1 VGKSEAATTS
11 RPVAARPAD
20 ADVIRFRLLGPVT
33 VSRGGVPVPL
43 RAPMPRNLLAAL
55 LLSANRAVSTRRLI
69 DTLWGDDPP
78 VTAAASLHNHVRRLR
93 ASLAAG
99 QADADPGGAANTGAD
114 GGSGRIW
121 TVAPGYLIE
130 VAEGELDLAVFSE
143 LLLRGRNAAATGEWD
158 TAARELTAALAL
170 WRGDPLADVTSL
182 VLRESEAP
190 RLLQLRLDAFEGR
203 IDADL
208 QLGRIQE
215 AIQELGELTAAYPL
229 RERFHAQLMLA
240 CYRSGRQ
247 ADALAAYRR
256 ARNALAGQ
264 LGIEPGTELRQL
276 HERILAADPELGAA
290 SRMSAMTRPAQLP
303 ADVADFTGRDV
314 QVKQLSDLL
323 AGGTASRQPGAV
335 VVAALSGAPG
345 TGKTALAIHVA
356 HLLAAV
362 FPDGLLHASL
372 DGATSPVEPGK
383 VLASFLRDLGV
394 PDSAIPA
401 DEAERA
407 GRYRTLLSG
416 RRMLVVLDD
425 ARDAGQVRP
434 LLPGSATCAVII
446 TSRRA
451 LTDLAGASPLSV
463 SVLGE
468 DEASAL
474 FTAIVGRER
483 VSGEPEAAASVL
495 AYCGG
500 LPLAIRIAAARLA
513 SRPSW
518 SIASFAGLLSD
529 ERRRLSELASGDVA
543 VRASFAVSY
552 RALPAGDMGAA
563 GIFRM
568 LGLANATSISL
579 PAVTAL
585 ADGPQSQVGQAL
597 EMLIDAHLVETAGP
611 GRYRLHDLL
620 RIYAAELADKDGT
633 PQQRRAAIRR
643 MLDWYRQRAIAAI
656 RGQMHSSTA
665 YSPPGAD
672 PAFAFRSPQEALDWC
687 EVERANLV
695 AAVRRAAEL
704 GMPDIAAQ
712 IPAALW
718 LFFQRRPYQ
727 DDWRTTHEI
736 GLACARETGDAYT
749 EGWLLN
755 SLGKLH
761 ARAAR
766 FDDAHH
772 CLAEALAIRRR
783 LADAVGECRVLNTI
797 GVTYLA
803 QDRPEPAL
811 SQLRQALAIGSAL
824 HSDIDIAIVNT
835 NLGDVS
841 RRMRHFDEALASL
854 ERALA
859 LFRQIGDRYGEGI
872 TETSIG
878 ETLEAMDRPDEA
890 ITHYESALAAHDEAG
905 PDDVERTDA
914 LRNLARAY
922 GSLGQSAEAR
932 AAWRAA
938 LPILDRLGDP
948 AASEIRALLAKPA
961 GLPGHGGSHHA
972 VAVRRWHCDSTRSG

>member
-1 VGKSEAATTS
+1 MSYGSREVRPDAAG
-11 RPVAARPAD
+11 PAD
-20 ADVIRFRLLGPVT
+20 AGVIRFGLLGPVT
-33 VSRGGVPVPL
+33 ASDSGVLVPL
-43 RAPMPRNLLAAL
+43 RAAMRRNLLATL
-55 LLSANRAVSTRRLI
+55 LLSANRVVPAGRLV
-69 DTLWGDDPP
+69 DVLWGDDPP
-78 VTAAASLHNHVRRLR
+78 VTAAASLHNHVMRLR

-99 QADADPGGAANTGAD
+99 QVDADPGGAANARAGA
-114 GGSGRIW
+114 GWGRIRA
-121 TVAPGYLIE
+121 VAPGYLIE
-130 VAEGELDLAVFSE
+130 VAEGELDLAVFTE
-143 LLLRGRNAAATGEWD
+143 LLLRGRNARAGGEWD
-158 TAARELTAALAL
+158 TAARDLTAALGL
-170 WRGDPLADVTSL
+170 WRGDPLADVTSP
-182 VLRESEAP
+182 VLLETEVP

-203 IDADL
+203 VDADL

-215 AIQELGELTAAYPL
+215 AIDELGGLTAAHPL

-240 CYRSGRQ
+240 YCRSGRQ

-256 ARNALAGQ
+256 ARNALADQ

-276 HERILAADPELGAA
+276 HERILAADPELAVT
-290 SRMSAMTRPAQLP
+290 SRAPARARPAQLP
-303 ADVADFTGRDV
+303 AGVADFTGRDV

-323 AGGTASRQPGAV
+323 TGRASSGHPGAV
-335 VVAALSGAPG
+335 LIAAVAGAPG

-356 HLLAAV
+356 HLLGGI
-362 FPDGLLHASL
+362 FPDGQLHASL
-372 DGATSPVEPGK
+372 DGAASPVEPSE
-383 VLASFLRDLGV
+383 VLARFLSGLGV

-401 DEAERA
+401 GEAERA
-407 GRYRTLLSG
+407 GRYRTLLTD

-425 ARDAGQVRP
+425 ARDAAQVRP

-451 LTDLAGASPLSV
+451 LTGLAGASPLSIG
-463 SVLGE
+463 VLDQ

-474 FTAIVGRER
+474 FTAIVGGER
-483 VSGEPEAAASVL
+483 VSGEPDATASVL
-495 AYCGG
+495 GYCGG

-518 SIASFAGLLSD
+518 SIASFAGRLSD
-529 ERRRLSELASGDVA
+529 ERRRLSELTAGDVA

-563 GIFRM
+563 GIFRL
-568 LGLANATSISL
+568 LGLANATTISL
-579 PAVTAL
+579 AAVTAL
-585 ADGPQSQVGQAL
+585 ADGPQSEVAETL
-597 EMLIDAHLVETAGP
+597 EMLVDAHLVETVGP

-620 RIYAAELADKDGT
+620 RIFAAELAERNGT
-633 PQQRRAAIRR
+633 PQQRRAAIQG
-643 MLDWYRQRAIAAI
+643 MLDWYRQRAIAAN
-656 RGQMHSSTA
+656 RGQMHSTA

-672 PAFAFRSPQEALDWC
+672 PALAFRSPQEALDWC
-687 EVERANLV
+687 EAERANLV
-695 AAVRRAAEL
+695 AAIRRAAEL
-704 GMPDIAAQ
+704 DMPDIAAQ

-727 DDWRTTHEI
+727 DDWRSTHEI

-766 FDDAHH
+766 FDDAHR

-783 LADAVGECRVLNTI
+783 LADSVGECRILNTI
-797 GVTYLA
+797 GATYLA
-803 QDRPEPAL
+803 QDRPELAL

-824 HSDIDIAIVNT
+824 RRDIDIAIVST

-841 RRMRHFDEALASL
+841 RRMRRFDEALANL

-878 ETLEAMDRPDEA
+878 ETIEDMGRPDEA
-890 ITHYESALAAHDEAG
+890 IAHYENALAAHDEAG
-905 PDDVERTDA
+905 QDDVERTDA

-922 GSLGQSAEAR
+922 GSLGHTAEAR
-932 AAWRAA
+932 TAWRAA
-938 LPILDRLGDP
+938 LPVLDRLGDP
-948 AASEIRALLAKPA
+948 AASEIRACLAR
-961 GLPGHGGSHHA
+961 PGDA
-972 VAVRRWHCDSTRSG
+972 